1 MSASRRAKLREPE
14 DESDLAVAPLA
25 LRVSSAADVEFE
37 SIVGVSGPI
46 GLAMTS
52 RLLILTSGTPGARK
66 SIVQR
71 AGTFARD
78 HDGRRDM
85 FPMVDRRRWMLLRW
99 LSAWLI
105 APLLLAG
112 CGGGAKPAPDTQH
125 QPSEAAS
132 AVKPAA
138 PKPVR
143 LTVEVNG
150 DLLIHSPVWER
161 ALIDGHGHYDFY
173 PMLQEIAPYIRRA
186 DLAIC
191 HVETPMTP
199 RPPTGYPVFN
209 TPPALASAIKRTG
222 WRICDTAS
230 NHSLDEGQY
239 GIDQTGRALSRAGIM
254 HTGSFASRASK
265 KQTLMI
271 TVKGVRVAFLAY
283 TEMTNGIALPHPWSV
298 NLIEVA
304 AVRRAARVARKRGA
318 QVVIVNFHWGDEN
331 VSQPSAFQQRTAAAL
346 AGDPDITAIVGQHV
360 HVVQPIE
367 RVHGKLVV
375 FGEGQLLSNE
385 TAACCP
391 IQTQDGMMVFLHI
404 LVKGKKSQVTRI
416 TYVPTWNRHPDYAV
430 LPIGKALRGDQESAR
445 VLRDSYNR
453 TVPVVGRIPHLVGP
467 IPPRLR

>member
-1 MSASRRAKLREPE
+1 MFRTVDPRSR
-14 DESDLAVAPLA
+14 
-25 LRVSSAADVEFE
+25 
-37 SIVGVSGPI
+37 
-46 GLAMTS
+46 
-52 RLLILTSGTPGARK
+52 
-66 SIVQR
+66 
-71 AGTFARD
+71 TF
-78 HDGRRDM
+78 
-85 FPMVDRRRWMLLRW
+85 LCS
-99 LSAWLI
+99 LSACLI
-105 APLLLAG
+105 VSLLLAA
-112 CGGGAKPAPDTQH
+112 CGGGGKSSSKSSTATQH
-125 QPSEAAS
+125 PQTGAAT
-132 AVKPAA
+132 ATKPAA

-143 LTVEVNG
+143 LTVELNG
-150 DLLIHSPVWER
+150 DLLIHSAVWEQ
-161 ALIDGHGHYDFY
+161 ALVDGDGHYDFY
-173 PMLQEIAPYIRRA
+173 PMLREIAPYIKRA

-239 GIDQTGRALSRAGIM
+239 GIDQTGLALSRAGIL
-254 HTGSFASRASK
+254 HTGSFASRAAQK
-265 KQTLMI
+265 RTLMV

-283 TEMTNGIALPHPWSV
+283 TEMTNGIPLPHPWSV
-298 NLIEVA
+298 NLIDVA
-304 AVRRAARVARKRGA
+304 AVRRAARLARKRGA
-318 QVVIVNFHWGDEN
+318 QVVIVNFHWGDED
-331 VSQPSAFQQRTAAAL
+331 VSQPSAFQMSTARAL

-391 IQTQDGMMVFLHI
+391 IETEDGMMVFLHI
-404 LVKGKKSQVTRI
+404 LVEGKKSKVTQI

-430 LPIGKALRGDQESAR
+430 LPIGEALRRHQESAQ

-453 TVPVVGRIPHLVGP
+453 TVSVVGRIRHVLWP
-467 IPPRLR
+467 IPPRLP